1 MLDEGFG
8 EGLRRALGLGLRI
21 LLWDGLEGRSG
32 ASGDV
37 EHVDGWRRLDGNL
50 VGEWMSAS
58 HLVSEFAPQG
68 VLVSSGD
75 VGEPKG

>member
-32 ASGDV
+32 ASADV
-37 EHVDGWRRLDGNL
+37 EHVDGRRRLVSDLVDGRMDISKL
-50 VGEWMSAS
+50 VGESA
-58 HLVSEFAPQG
+58 P
-68 VLVSSGD
+68 
-75 VGEPKG
+75 